1 MNKQAV
7 AHYLCRITA
16 WGSLLFLIPAIVSLV
31 YGEWDSLKVFIEVAM
46 GMAVLSLP
54 MAILKPKESDM
65 FAKEGLM
72 IVALLWVI
80 YPVAGALPF
89 WLSGEIPSFVDAV
102 FESVSGFTT
111 TGSTILTDIE
121 SMSHGMLFWRSFTH
135 WVGGMGVLVLA
146 IAILPAN
153 KATMHLMR
161 AECAGPQVGKL
172 TPKGRTSARYLY
184 IIYGVLTVV
193 LTGLL
198 ILGGMPVFDSICHA
212 MGTAG
217 TGGFGIKNNG
227 IAFYNSRYIEYVLT
241 VGMIVFGVNFSIYYL
256 VLTGHIK
263 TVLRNAELR
272 VYLIIILI
280 ATGLIMGANIMIHP
294 DPEENFRTAV
304 FQVSS
309 IMTSTGFGTDDYALW
324 PEFSQ
329 MILLILMF
337 IGACAGSTGGG
348 LKVQRIIIMFKS
360 VKKFVRQTL
369 SPKCVYVLKGEDK
382 TMDTATVHGV
392 QTYFILYT
400 GLMFIS
406 LLLVSADNHDFATS
420 FSSVV
425 TCINNIGPGL
435 NKVGPTQN
443 FSFFSD
449 FAKIILSFDMLLGRL
464 ECLPVIVMLSPSV
477 WRNKF

>member
-1 MNKQAV
+1 
-7 AHYLCRITA
+7 
-16 WGSLLFLIPAIVSLV
+16 
-31 YGEWDSLKVFIEVAM
+31 
-46 GMAVLSLP
+46 
-54 MAILKPKESDM
+54 
-65 FAKEGLM
+65 
-72 IVALLWVI
+72 
-80 YPVAGALPF
+80 
-89 WLSGEIPSFVDAV
+89 
-102 FESVSGFTT
+102 
-111 TGSTILTDIE
+111 
-121 SMSHGMLFWRSFTH
+121 
-135 WVGGMGVLVLA
+135 GGMGVLVLA

-153 KATMHLMR
+153 KATMYLMR

-184 IIYGVLTVV
+184 IIYGVLTVA
-193 LTGLL
+193 LTVLL

-227 IAFYNSRYIEYVLT
+227 IAFYNSKYIEYVLT

-256 VLTGHIK
+256 ILTGHIK

-272 VYLIIILI
+272 VYLIIILL
-280 ATGLIMGANIMIHP
+280 ATGLIMGSNILIHP
-294 DPEENFRTAV
+294 DPEENFRSAV

-329 MILLILMF
+329 MVLLMLMF

-400 GLMFIS
+400 GLLFIS
-406 LLLVSADNHDFATS
+406 LLLVSFDNNDFATS

-443 FSFFSD
+443 FSFFSN

-464 ECLPVIVMLSPSV
+464 ECPPVIVMLSPSV

>member
-16 WGSLLFLIPAIVSLV
+16 WGSLLFLIPALVSLL
-31 YGEWDSLKVFIEVAM
+31 YGEWDSLKVFLEVAA
-46 GMAVLSLP
+46 GTAVLSLP
-54 MAILKPKESDM
+54 MALIKPKDTDM
-65 FAKEGLM
+65 FAREALM

-89 WLSGEIPSFVDAV
+89 WISGEIPSFVDAV

-121 SMSHGMLFWRSFTH
+121 SLSHGMLFWRSFTH

-184 IIYGVLTVV
+184 IIYGVMTVALTI
-193 LTGLL
+193 LL
-198 ILGGMPVFDSICHA
+198 VLGGMPLFDSICHA

-227 IAFYNSRYIEYVLT
+227 MAFYDSKYLEYVIT
-241 VGMIVFGVNFSIYYL
+241 AGMALFGVNFSIYYL
-256 VLTGHIK
+256 ILTGHIK
-263 TVLRNAELR
+263 TVLRNTELR
-272 VYLIIILI
+272 VYLIIM
-280 ATGLIMGANIMIHP
+280 AVSTVLIMAANRGIHSGC
-294 DPEENFRTAV
+294 EENFRYAV

-309 IMTSTGFGTDDYALW
+309 IMTSTGFGTDDYILW

-329 MILLILMF
+329 MILFILMF

-382 TMDTATVHGV
+382 SMDTSTVHGV
-392 QTYFILYT
+392 QTYFILYI
-400 GLMFIS
+400 GLMLVS
-406 LLLVSADNHDFATS
+406 LLLVSVDNKDFATS

-435 NKVGPTQN
+435 NRVGPTEN
-443 FSFFSD
+443 FSFYSGFV
-449 FAKIILSFDMLLGRL
+449 KIVLSFDMLLGRL
-464 ECLPVIVMLSPSV
+464 ECLPIIVMLSPSV
-477 WRNKF
+477 WKKKF

>member
-1 MNKQAV
+1 
-7 AHYLCRITA
+7 
-16 WGSLLFLIPAIVSLV
+16 
-31 YGEWDSLKVFIEVAM
+31 
-46 GMAVLSLP
+46 
-54 MAILKPKESDM
+54 
-65 FAKEGLM
+65 
-72 IVALLWVI
+72 
-80 YPVAGALPF
+80 
-89 WLSGEIPSFVDAV
+89 
-102 FESVSGFTT
+102 
-111 TGSTILTDIE
+111 
-121 SMSHGMLFWRSFTH
+121 
-135 WVGGMGVLVLA
+135 
-146 IAILPAN
+146 
-153 KATMHLMR
+153 
-161 AECAGPQVGKL
+161 
-172 TPKGRTSARYLY
+172 
-184 IIYGVLTVV
+184 
-193 LTGLL
+193 
-198 ILGGMPVFDSICHA
+198 
-212 MGTAG
+212 
-217 TGGFGIKNNG
+217 
-227 IAFYNSRYIEYVLT
+227 
-241 VGMIVFGVNFSIYYL
+241 MIVFGVNFSIYYL
-256 VLTGHIK
+256 ILTGHIK

-272 VYLIIILI
+272 VYLIIILL
-280 ATGLIMGANIMIHP
+280 ATGLIMGSNILIHP
-294 DPEENFRTAV
+294 DPEENFRSAV

-329 MILLILMF
+329 MVLLMLMF

-400 GLMFIS
+400 GLLFIS
-406 LLLVSADNHDFATS
+406 LLLVSFDNNDFATS

-443 FSFFSD
+443 FSFFSN